1 MSQLPDKRSRSAR
14 ETNDEWI
21 AVLVALLMFGGLF
34 GWLWSRSQGRIG
46 FSWWNGSAR
55 PPAAQPSPAQSPAIS
70 PTPSPIATNQPDP
83 KQPAAVPIAP
93 ARLTP
98 SPKTSGPA
106 QPIANGQLAEPD
118 PGPDPFESLEREL
131 KKPPE
136 LIAAPFNAPFN
147 DLSTEHW
154 AFPFVDSLRRNQ
166 VLSGFND
173 GSFKPDEPVTRAQL
187 AAILRDAWVGEA
199 VRSPIPFPDLA
210 SQHWAKGAVDRSVE
224 LGLMRGYPNGR
235 FAPDQPISRLE
246 LYVTLASGLKL
257 SAADA
262 ASIQREITRYRDG
275 ATLANWA
282 KPRIAA
288 ASAASLVTYH
298 PLRDRI
304 DAQRPATRADVA
316 AALYQAL
323 VYQKRL
329 APIQSPYLQPQP

>member
-55 PPAAQPSPAQSPAIS
+55 PPAAQPSPAKSPAIS

-83 KQPAAVPIAP
+83 KQPTAVPIAP
-93 ARLTP
+93 ASLTP
-98 SPKTSGPA
+98 SPKAGGPA

-136 LIAAPFNAPFN
+136 PIAAPFN

-187 AAILRDAWVGEA
+187 AATLRDAWVGET
-199 VRSPIPFPDLA
+199 VRSPMPFPDLA

-282 KPRIAA
+282 RPRIAA